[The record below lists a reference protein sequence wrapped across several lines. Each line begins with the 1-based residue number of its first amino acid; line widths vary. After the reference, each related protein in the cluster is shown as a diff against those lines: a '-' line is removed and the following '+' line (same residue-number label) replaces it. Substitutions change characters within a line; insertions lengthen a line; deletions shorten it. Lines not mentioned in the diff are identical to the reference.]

1 MALRFEGDKMN
12 KQQLEDLIARLH
24 AARTSVARG
33 EIRKAMEFVVKTSI
47 DLARLYPPEIPG
59 SHYVR
64 TRRLADGWHGD
75 VVGGGKFTVGF
86 IRNPV
91 EYSPL
96 VMQRGKQIAIHVG
109 RWNEIEEIVEAVGA
123 APFEVAAMNIALSI
137 G

>member
-1 MALRFEGDKMN
+1 MN
-12 KQQLEDLIARLH
+12 KQQLEGLIARLQ

-33 EIRKAMEFVVKTSI
+33 ETRKAMEFVVETSI
-47 DLARLYPPEIPG
+47 DLARLYPPEVPG

-64 TRRLADGWHGD
+64 TGRLKDGWHGD

-96 VMQRGKQIAIHVG
+96 VMQRGRQIAIHVD
-109 RWNEIEEIVEAVGA
+109 RWNEIEEIVESVGA